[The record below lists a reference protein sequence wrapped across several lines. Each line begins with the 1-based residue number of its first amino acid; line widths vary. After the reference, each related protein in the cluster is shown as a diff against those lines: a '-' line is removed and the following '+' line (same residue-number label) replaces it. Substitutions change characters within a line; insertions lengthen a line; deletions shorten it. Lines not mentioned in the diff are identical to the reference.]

1 MQVPISSQT
10 QRVAASRTGPTTSV
24 QEVVVDGGHGLPPG
38 GGRWAAAAVNGHLL
52 YGGRRRMGLG
62 RQIDAFRGDSICFEK
77 VAAVSYSGLIVAPD
91 GSGRAL
97 VWNQQGKVW
106 LASMPA
112 AEEMGAAMPMRVGDS
127 PFIDLSSLARYDEA
141 RGLCGLVSVVF
152 HPRMDVRLFVSYT
165 TKSNDDCGHTAVEA
179 STGWCTILVV
189 KELSPRE
196 GGFKATTVFSMDVP
210 AAQAGFSLLDHGGQ
224 IFFRP
229 NDPSLYLVTGH
240 GVSTDFISSNKSS
253 LLGKI
258 LRLHVDHD
266 MPGLDRFLAYPSLR
280 LLHAAS
286 IHLDK
291 SRGSSCS
298 LTRGRT
304 EDPPVPRQSA
314 DPTHS
319 RHPHGFRR
327 PLLGTDAE
335 VFFSGLNIPR
345 GCALDY
351 SGSLFCAN
359 IDETQGELVYLIFD
373 NNPSSATSVVVLDL
387 KHPMAP
393 GSIVWGLQYHG
404 SADASLSGRYIY
416 AYNSALWSVTMESQP
431 SSGRY
436 TLTQMVV
443 ACSRT
448 TPMPCQD
455 SPIVVS
461 FAEDQNKEGIILA
474 TDGVYRIA
482 ASSLCAGGPLGL
494 GLGPA
499 PTPRRHSL
507 GKMVAAVFGSA
518 GAMGTVWR
526 GCSGRNKKMVRIHH
540 VPSASSVPPSAHAA
554 TTPTRAFGPAAEL
567 LLVGLCSV
575 QTGAGK
581 APKLH
586 CELLS
591 DLVI

>member
-1 MQVPISSQT
+1 MYIVCTYIINK
-10 QRVAASRTGPTTSV
+10 TT
-24 QEVVVDGGHGLPPG
+24 
-38 GGRWAAAAVNGHLL
+38 
-52 YGGRRRMGLG
+52 
-62 RQIDAFRGDSICFEK
+62 
-77 VAAVSYSGLIVAPD
+77 
-91 GSGRAL
+91 
-97 VWNQQGKVW
+97 
-106 LASMPA
+106 
-112 AEEMGAAMPMRVGDS
+112 
-127 PFIDLSSLARYDEA
+127 IDL
-141 RGLCGLVSVVF
+141 
-152 HPRMDVRLFVSYT
+152 
-165 TKSNDDCGHTAVEA
+165 
-179 STGWCTILVV
+179 
-189 KELSPRE
+189 
-196 GGFKATTVFSMDVP
+196 
-210 AAQAGFSLLDHGGQ
+210 Q
-224 IFFRP
+224 
-229 NDPSLYLVTGH
+229 
-240 GVSTDFISSNKSS
+240 
-253 LLGKI
+253 
-258 LRLHVDHD
+258 
-266 MPGLDRFLAYPSLR
+266 
-280 LLHAAS
+280 
-286 IHLDK
+286 
-291 SRGSSCS
+291 
-298 LTRGRT
+298 
-304 EDPPVPRQSA
+304 
-314 DPTHS
+314 
-319 RHPHGFRR
+319 
-327 PLLGTDAE
+327 
-335 VFFSGLNIPR
+335 
-345 GCALDY
+345 
-351 SGSLFCAN
+351 
-359 IDETQGELVYLIFD
+359 TQGELVYLIFD

-567 LLVGLCSV
+567 LLVGLVRIHIAFFIQLKCSV

>member
-1 MQVPISSQT
+1 LAPALLSSST
-10 QRVAASRTGPTTSV
+10 EHLSHSSAPASPS
-24 QEVVVDGGHGLPPG
+24 
-38 GGRWAAAAVNGHLL
+38 
-52 YGGRRRMGLG
+52 
-62 RQIDAFRGDSICFEK
+62 DSICFEK

-266 MPGLDRFLAYPSLR
+266 MPGSWHRWPPHAHICARVSPAHRVSRAAVSLSRAGYESSSDPWWTVLGLDRFLAYPSLR

-327 PLLGTDAE
+327 PLLGDQ
-335 VFFSGLNIPR
+335 VRPQVCL
-345 GCALDY
+345 Y
-351 SGSLFCAN
+351 S
-359 IDETQGELVYLIFD
+359 ILV
-373 NNPSSATSVVVLDL
+373 VDL
-387 KHPMAP
+387 
-393 GSIVWGLQYHG
+393 
-404 SADASLSGRYIY
+404 
-416 AYNSALWSVTMESQP
+416 
-431 SSGRY
+431 
-436 TLTQMVV
+436 
-443 ACSRT
+443 
-448 TPMPCQD
+448 
-455 SPIVVS
+455 
-461 FAEDQNKEGIILA
+461 
-474 TDGVYRIA
+474 
-482 ASSLCAGGPLGL
+482 
-494 GLGPA
+494 
-499 PTPRRHSL
+499 
-507 GKMVAAVFGSA
+507 
-518 GAMGTVWR
+518 
-526 GCSGRNKKMVRIHH
+526 
-540 VPSASSVPPSAHAA
+540 
-554 TTPTRAFGPAAEL
+554 
-567 LLVGLCSV
+567 
-575 QTGAGK
+575 
-581 APKLH
+581 
-586 CELLS
+586 
-591 DLVI
+591 